1 MVETASRDQER
12 TQDTHG
18 GASETGTME
27 RQCEGGERS
36 DAILIRQKARLPTR
50 THCVLSIAR
59 IFAIGR
65 KKREKKKQP
74 RDQKMARSHGLRHGD
89 HLSKAL

>member
-59 IFAIGR
+59 IFR
-65 KKREKKKQP
+65 KKEKK
-74 RDQKMARSHGLRHGD
+74 RSSPVTRKWLDRMGCATEIISQRRCEW
-89 HLSKAL
+89 